1 MDLNVAYSDLCGGVN
16 AYLLPRMRA
25 LFPIFQILGMDIG
38 QVRPPP
44 ADAAAAAMPA
54 LPVTVSRGLR
64 LSGHAADTVTV
75 TVTGART
82 EPPGRR
88 AAGARRR
95 PARPAE
101 CHERPG
107 GLIQNRFSESPP
119 PSGLAIRQEAR
130 PRHAGGRMS
139 GPGRPWSPGLTPGGT
154 DCDRD

>member
-101 CHERPG
+101 CHERPRRWPDSKS
-107 GLIQNRFSESPP
+107 LFRVTA
-119 PSGLAIRQEAR
+119 AIR
-130 PRHAGGRMS
+130 PRHPAGGPASPCRRPDVRARPALESRTDS
-139 GPGRPWSPGLTPGGT
+139 GRH
-154 DCDRD
+154 